1 MSPLRD
7 FLLAPRTGE
16 AAVDDRA
23 RRTRRAR
30 AARPADEV
38 TAPSLGLL
46 APARDL
52 PAAAAAVGLAI
63 ARTAPAALVCL
74 AAPGPSPGL
83 RAPARP
89 AAARLAASLRARG
102 LEASARGRLAFAH
115 IGREPLARVG
125 GERLAHVGG
134 GPLAHVGDE
143 PRAHVGDEPL
153 AHAVDEPLARLPG
166 ELLADAATRALAA
179 AGPLPTLLAVAAR
192 DDAIDALLATRDAML
207 VALPP
212 SAEPALARLALAG
225 ALELVARA
233 GPLARAVPLPLAL
246 DPLQRTLAV
255 AGFRAPRAI
264 SAAVAE
270 LVA

>member
-7 FLLAPRTGE
+7 FLVAPRTGE

-23 RRTRRAR
+23 RRPRRAR
-30 AARPADEV
+30 AATPADEA
-38 TAPSLGLL
+38 TATSLGLL

-52 PAAAAAVGLAI
+52 PAAAAAVGLVI

-74 AAPGPSPGL
+74 PAPGPSPGL

-102 LEASARGRLAFAH
+102 LEASARGRLA
-115 IGREPLARVG
+115 LARVGGERLAQVG

-134 GPLAHVGDE
+134 ERLAHVGVE
-143 PRAHVGDEPL
+143 PLGGYDRPAHVGEEPL
-153 AHAVDEPLARLPG
+153 AHAGDEP
-166 ELLADAATRALAA
+166 LADAATRALAA

-192 DDAIDALLATRDAML
+192 DDAIDALLATRDAIL

-212 SAEPALARLALAG
+212 SAEPALARLTLAG

-233 GPLARAVPLPLAL
+233 GPLARAAPLAL
-246 DPLQRTLAV
+246 DLDPVQRTLAL
-255 AGFRAPRAI
+255 AGLRAPRAI

>member
-7 FLLAPRTGE
+7 FLVAPRTGE

-30 AARPADEV
+30 AATPADAV
-38 TAPSLGLL
+38 TATSLGLL

-52 PAAAAAVGLAI
+52 LAVAAAVGLAI

-74 AAPGPSPGL
+74 AAPGPNPGL

-102 LEASARGRLAFAH
+102 LEASARGRLAIAH
-115 IGREPLARVG
+115 LGGEPLTHVVG
-125 GERLAHVGG
+125 EPPAHVGG
-134 GPLAHVGDE
+134 E
-143 PRAHVGDEPL
+143 PPARLSDEPL
-153 AHAVDEPLARLPG
+153 AHAGGEPPARLPD
-166 ELLADAATRALAA
+166 EPLADAATRALAA

-192 DDAIDALLATRDAML
+192 DDAIDALLATRDAIL

-233 GPLARAVPLPLAL
+233 GPLAHAAPLAL
-246 DPLQRTLAV
+246 DFDPVQRTLAL
-255 AGFRAPRAI
+255 AGLRAPRAI